1 MTSLFGLILLQ
12 AVDIGKDI
20 PLPLP
25 LPEWLMVVLLI
36 VSFLAH
42 ILFINLMVGG
52 TLLCLFFE
60 LLGLKNNDYF
70 KLSKE
75 IAETITVN
83 KSLAIVM
90 GVAPLLIINTLYT
103 KFFYS
108 ANALTGL
115 VWIMVIPLVSIALL
129 ILYLH
134 KYTYDRLENNRPL
147 HVALL
152 TLPAAIFLFI
162 PLVFLTNINLMLF
175 PDKWG
180 AVAGFLDALTLPN
193 VFPRYF
199 HFFNASL
206 TVTSLFLFY
215 WLGRKSYPFEEYY
228 KKYSRYDFQKR
239 FYSIAFACS
248 VAQFLFGPV
257 ALFTLP
263 NQGLGMDMILTIL
276 TGAGIAIIPTW
287 YLWKE
292 ITAKPEEIGRYFKR
306 IVALLSVTVLLMGTG
321 RHLYR
326 ANALAPHREAMK
338 KNTEA
343 YLEQVAQAQKQNE
356 APKEEILEVS
366 AASIWETKCS
376 VCHAQDIK
384 LVGPPV
390 TEMQQ
395 IYASNKA
402 GLIQWIKAPGKKR
415 AGYPQMPGFEGQI
428 SDDDLEKLAEYVL
441 QMK

>member
-1 MTSLFGLILLQ
+1 MLLHILLQ
-12 AVDIGKDI
+12 VNIGKDI

-25 LPEWLMVVLLI
+25 LPEWLLVVLLI
-36 VSFLAH
+36 VSFLVH
-42 ILFINLMVGG
+42 IVFINLMVGG

-60 LLGLKNNDYF
+60 FLGIKNDDYH

-75 IAETITVN
+75 IASTITVN

-115 VWIMVIPLVSIALL
+115 VWIMVIPLVTIALL
-129 ILYLH
+129 VLYLH
-134 KYTYDRLENNRPL
+134 KYTYERLENNRPL

-152 TLPAAIFLFI
+152 TLPMAIFLFI

-180 AVAGFLDALTLPN
+180 VIRGFLDALTLPN

-206 TVTSLFLFY
+206 TVTALFLFY
-215 WLGRKSYPFEEYY
+215 WISRKSYSFETHY

-248 VAQFLFGPV
+248 IAQFLFGPV
-257 ALFTLP
+257 VLFTLP
-263 NQGLGMDMILTIL
+263 SHGLGMDMVLTIL
-276 TGAGIAIIPTW
+276 TGATIAMIPTW
-287 YLWKE
+287 YLWRE
-292 ITAKPEEIGRYFKR
+292 ITSKAEEIGKYFVR
-306 IVALLSVTVLLMGTG
+306 IAILFSLTVVFMGTG

-343 YLEQVAQAQKQNE
+343 YIAQIAE
-356 APKEEILEVS
+356 AKKNPIKEATPTEVS
-366 AASIWETKCS
+366 GKSLFDTRCAA
-376 VCHAQDIK
+376 CHAKDKK

-390 TEMQQ
+390 LEMVK
-395 IYASNKA
+395 IYEKDEK
-402 GLIQWIKAPGKKR
+402 GLIQWIKKPGKKR
-415 AGYPQMPGFEGQI
+415 EGYPQMPAFEGQI
-428 SDDDLEKLAEYVL
+428 KDNELAMLAKYILETK
-441 QMK
+441 